1 MAGLCSLIIPQN
13 DVDTVED
20 ILLTET
26 AVRLLDKGAALYL
39 MSDGKTSV
47 LALDRP
53 AGAFAKAWGMG
64 GRGLEATPCA
74 A

>member
-26 AVRLLDKGAALYL
+26 AARLLDKGACLYL
-39 MSDGKTSV
+39 MADGKTSV
-47 LALDRP
+47 LALTRP
-53 AGAFAKAWGMG
+53 TGAFAKAWGMG
-64 GRGLEATPCA
+64 GRGLRSAPCA